1 MATDTLCWTD
11 IPVMNLDRAIKFYSA
26 VLGKEVKKLAES
38 GMEYGLLPHAEQN
51 ASGCLCV
58 RSDSG
63 GVDNRPSANGPLI
76 YLLVEG
82 RLDEAVEAA
91 RTQGGRILR
100 ARQQIGEHGFRAV
113 IIDSEDTRTALHI
126 AAASPP

>member
-1 MATDTLCWTD
+1 MSADTLCWTD

-26 VLGKEVKKLAES
+26 VLGKEVKRLSED
-38 GMEYGLLPHAEQN
+38 GMEYGLLPHEESN

-63 GVDNRPSANGPLI
+63 GVDNRPSANGPLV

-91 RTQGGRILR
+91 RANGGKILR
-100 ARQQIGEHGFRAV
+100 ARQKIGEHGFRAV
-113 IIDSEDTRTALHI
+113 IIDSEGNRIALHTS
-126 AAASPP
+126 AASP